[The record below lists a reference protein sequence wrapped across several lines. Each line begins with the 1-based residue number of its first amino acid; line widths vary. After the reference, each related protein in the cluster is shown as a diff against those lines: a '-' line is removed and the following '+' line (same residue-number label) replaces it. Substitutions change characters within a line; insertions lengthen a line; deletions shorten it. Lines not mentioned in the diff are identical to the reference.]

1 MVHVEITESALNGDS
16 QVMPRAIEHFHEM
29 GLEVWMDDFGSGYSS
44 LNVLKDYRFNV
55 IKIDMVFLRKFDER
69 SRVIVRSICEMAHSW
84 ASGPWQR
91 AWRQKSSSP
100 SWRRSAAPMPRGIS
114 LASPAR
120 SRSFSRRCGTRRTSG
135 RKQKPSERLCP
146 GVEADKK
153 KQRERF
159 VHSLC
164 FF

>member
-69 SRVIVRSICEMAHSW
+69 SRVIVRSICEMAHSL
-84 ASGPWQR
+84 
-91 AWRQKSSSP
+91 
-100 SWRRSAAPMPRGIS
+100 GI
-114 LASPAR
+114 
-120 SRSFSRRCGTRRTSG
+120 RTVA
-135 RKQKPSERLCP
+135 E
-146 GVEADKK
+146 GVETKEQFAFLEEVGCTYAQGYLFGKPRPV
-153 KQRERF
+153 QEFFEALRHPENFREKAEA
-159 VHSLC
+159 V
-164 FF
+164 